1 MHYFKPLKWL
11 LIIFLSFNSLSA
23 VEEPDTQAI
32 LASIKKIDKKW
43 QQYNADQAV
52 NERTE
57 PELNVQQG
65 EGIPEGELLFFSL
78 FVKKNY
84 LGEMLG
90 VKSKTGVLIDL
101 LSFSESLD
109 FAIDIN
115 SDNLIAQGWFIRE
128 DNQFYL
134 DLNTNTTQINDTRYS
149 FNSQQAYAENGDVF
163 VDSNLLAQWFSLDI
177 NIEYSVLEL
186 NVSSPTKLPIELKRE
201 REQRETVTNRESRQA
216 ILPWKASPY
225 SAISSPLADV
235 QLSATKSNTGSAIG
249 YSILGS
255 NDLAYFNTQY
265 FFAGRKE
272 DLLSD
277 SRLSF
282 RRQSKDA
289 QLLGPLNATN
299 VQFGD
304 VLATQVGKQ
313 FNSSYARGI
322 KVDNKPLFK
331 QVNSNQI
338 NLTGA
343 IQPGWD
349 VELYR
354 NDVLLAQQ
362 FSLADGR
369 YLFEDI
375 DLLFGANNFGLIFY
389 GPQGQVERK
398 TEQYFIDGNSLSADE
413 SFYELSITEQGE
425 QLFDQSLYSPE
436 GKGWQLA
443 GRYETGLTDY
453 LSVYASTSILNSSS
467 GNNVNNYAFG
477 SNLSIFDKVLLN
489 LDYEKNNNDEDKLE
503 VAARGEL
510 IGQSVRLSLSQND
523 EKIVGDTETAKT
535 ESYRLYM
542 AGKFF
547 DKSFG
552 SLSYQNTLGYNNRD
566 FSDSY
571 LSVDN
576 TLSYNFDG
584 TVVSNNLI
592 WRKFNSLDDSTTL
605 GSMRLQHR
613 FGNTYTRFSVD
624 YSADSGSTILGYQ
637 AELSRSLS
645 QNLQSEFTLRNSRI
659 NDLVSMELGLNWQS
673 DSFSLNSTMNYDD
686 DDNWRLGLF
695 SRFSIGFD
703 TNNNEYFLS
712 KRSLANSGTL
722 MVRVFLDSNNNN
734 IQDDGEKGI
743 EGVKV
748 KGVQNYRRAV
758 TDENGLAIL
767 KGMPANRTTDIVI
780 DSDSISE
787 PFIVAANDG
796 FSITPRA
803 GFVEYMEI
811 PLNNSSEVE
820 GTVYKQSELGNSE
833 VQPFAT
839 IKLLDKQG
847 KKVAQTQAAYDGY
860 YLFTD
865 LRPGQYKA
873 VIDDEFK
880 ERKALKNTQH
890 VTVNLPAQGEV
901 VMGADFELKEKAQT
915 PAYIANAGDFSSL
928 SIMKAYYQLIKRH
941 LDEQARRDAFYI
953 KDNEQNRY
961 ILAVAY
967 ADSEQEKL
975 EQVCNKLTAKGLNC
989 KIQAQLISH

>member
-1 MHYFKPLKWL
+1 MYYFKRLKWL
-11 LIIFLSFNSLSA
+11 LIIFLSIDPLLA
-23 VEEPDTQAI
+23 AEPDTQAI

-43 QQYNADQAV
+43 QQYNTGQAA

-65 EGIPEGELLFFSL
+65 EGIPEGELLFFSS

-115 SDNLIAQGWFIRE
+115 SDDLIAQGWFIRE

-134 DLNTNTTQINDTRYS
+134 DLNTNTVQINGARYS
-149 FNSQQAYAENGDVF
+149 FNSQQAYAENGDMF

-177 NIEYSVLEL
+177 DIEYSALEL

-235 QLSATKSNTGSAIG
+235 QLSATKSNTDSAIG
-249 YSILGS
+249 YSVLGS

-265 FFAGRKE
+265 FFAGRKQ

-282 RRQSKDA
+282 SRQSKDA
-289 QLLGPLNATN
+289 RLLGPLNATT

-313 FNSSYARGI
+313 FNSSYARGV

-375 DLLFGANNFGLIFY
+375 DLLFGANNFELIFY

-425 QLFDQSLYSPE
+425 QLFNQSLYSTQ

-453 LSVYASTSILNSSS
+453 LSVYAGTSILNSNS
-467 GNNVNNYAFG
+467 GDNVNNYAFG

-510 IGQSVRLSLSQND
+510 VGQSVRLSLSQNN
-523 EKIVGDTETAKT
+523 EKIVGDSQTAKV
-535 ESYRLYM
+535 ESYQLYA
-542 AGKFF
+542 AGKLF

-552 SLSYQNTLGYNNRD
+552 SLSYQNTLAYNNRE

-576 TLSYNFDG
+576 TLSYNLGG

-592 WRKFNSLDDSTTL
+592 WRKFDSLDDATTL

-613 FGNTYTRFSVD
+613 FGKTYTRFSVD

-673 DSFSLNSTMNYDD
+673 DSFSLNSTMSYDD

-703 TNNNEYFLS
+703 TNTDEYFLS

-758 TDENGLAIL
+758 TNENGLAIL

-780 DSDSISE
+780 ESGSISE
-787 PFIVAANDG
+787 PFLVAANDG

-811 PLNNSSEVE
+811 PLNHSSELE
-820 GTVYKQSELGNSE
+820 GTVYKQDEQGSSE

-839 IKLLDKQG
+839 VKLLDKQG
-847 KKVAQTQAAYDGY
+847 KQVAQTQAAYDGY

-865 LRPGQYKA
+865 LRPGEYKA

-880 ERKALKNTQH
+880 QRKSLKDTQQ
-890 VTVNLPAQGEV
+890 VVVKLPAQGEV
-901 VMGADFELKEKAQT
+901 VMGVDFELKEKTQT
-915 PAYIANAGDFSSL
+915 PAYIANAGGFSSL
-928 SIMKAYYQLIKRH
+928 PIMKAYYQLIKRH
-941 LDEQARRDAFYI
+941 LNEQSKRDAFYI
-953 KDNEQNRY
+953 KDDKQKRY

-967 ADSEQEKL
+967 AESAQGEL
-975 EQVCNKLTAKGLNC
+975 EQVCAELKVKGLNC
-989 KIQAQLISH
+989 QVQAQLISH

>member
-1 MHYFKPLKWL
+1 MYYFKRLKWL
-11 LIIFLSFNSLSA
+11 LIIFLSIDPLLA
-23 VEEPDTQAI
+23 AEPDTQAI

-43 QQYNADQAV
+43 QQYNTDQAV

-65 EGIPEGELLFFSL
+65 EGIPEGELLFFSS

-115 SDNLIAQGWFIRE
+115 SDDLIAQGWFIRE

-134 DLNTNTTQINDTRYS
+134 DLNTNTAQINGARYS
-149 FNSQQAYAENGDVF
+149 FNSQQAYAENGDMF

-177 NIEYSVLEL
+177 DIEYSALEL

-235 QLSATKSNTGSAIG
+235 QLSATKSNTDSAIG
-249 YSILGS
+249 YSVLGS
-255 NDLAYFNTQY
+255 NDLAYFNAQY
-265 FFAGRKE
+265 FFAGRKQ

-282 RRQSKDA
+282 SRQSKDA
-289 QLLGPLNATN
+289 RLLGPLNATT

-313 FNSSYARGI
+313 FNSSYARGV

-375 DLLFGANNFGLIFY
+375 DLLFGANNFELIFY

-425 QLFDQSLYSPE
+425 QLFNQSLYSTE

-453 LSVYASTSILNSSS
+453 LSVYAGTSILNSNS
-467 GNNVNNYAFG
+467 GDNVNNYAFG

-510 IGQSVRLSLSQND
+510 IGQSVRLSLSQNN
-523 EKIVGDTETAKT
+523 EKIVGDSQTAKV
-535 ESYRLYM
+535 ESYQLYA
-542 AGKFF
+542 AGKLF

-552 SLSYQNTLGYNNRD
+552 SLSYQNTLAYNNRE

-576 TLSYNFDG
+576 TLSYNLGG

-592 WRKFNSLDDSTTL
+592 WRKFDSLDDATTL

-613 FGNTYTRFSVD
+613 FGKTYTRFSVD

-637 AELSRSLS
+637 AELSRNLS

-673 DSFSLNSTMNYDD
+673 DSFSLNSTMSYDD

-703 TNNNEYFLS
+703 TNTDEYFLS

-758 TDENGLAIL
+758 TNENGLAIL

-780 DSDSISE
+780 ESGSISE
-787 PFIVAANDG
+787 PFLVAANDG

-811 PLNNSSEVE
+811 PLNNSSELE
-820 GTVYKQSELGNSE
+820 GTVYKQDEQGSSE

-839 IKLLDKQG
+839 VKLLDKQG
-847 KKVAQTQAAYDGY
+847 KQVAQTQAAYDGY

-865 LRPGQYKA
+865 LRPGEYKA

-880 ERKALKNTQH
+880 QRKSLKDTQQ
-890 VTVNLPAQGEV
+890 VVVKLPAQGEV
-901 VMGADFELKEKAQT
+901 VMGVDFELKEKTQT
-915 PAYIANAGDFSSL
+915 PAYIANAGGFSSL
-928 SIMKAYYQLIKRH
+928 PIMKAYYQLIKRH
-941 LDEQARRDAFYI
+941 LNEQSKRDAFYI
-953 KDNEQNRY
+953 KDEKQKRY

-967 ADSEQEKL
+967 AESAQGEL
-975 EQVCNKLTAKGLNC
+975 EQVCAELKVKGLNC
-989 KIQAQLISH
+989 QVQAQLISH

>member
-1 MHYFKPLKWL
+1 MYYFKRLKWL
-11 LIIFLSFNSLSA
+11 LIIFLSIDPLLA
-23 VEEPDTQAI
+23 AEPDAQAI
-32 LASIKKIDKKW
+32 FASIKKIDKKW
-43 QQYNADQAV
+43 QQYNTEQTL

-65 EGIPEGELLFFSL
+65 EGIPEGELLFFSS

-115 SDNLIAQGWFIRE
+115 SDDLIAQGWFIRE

-134 DLNTNTTQINDTRYS
+134 DLNTNTAQINGARYS
-149 FNSQQAYAENGDVF
+149 FNSQQAYAENGDMF

-177 NIEYSVLEL
+177 DIEYSALEL

-235 QLSATKSNTGSAIG
+235 QLSATKSNTDSAIG
-249 YSILGS
+249 YSVLGS

-265 FFAGRKE
+265 FFAGRKQ

-282 RRQSKDA
+282 SRQSKDA
-289 QLLGPLNATN
+289 RLLGPLNATT

-304 VLATQVGKQ
+304 VLATQVGKR
-313 FNSSYARGI
+313 FNGSYARGV

-375 DLLFGANNFGLIFY
+375 DLLFGANNFELIFY

-425 QLFDQSLYSPE
+425 QLFNQSLYSTQ

-453 LSVYASTSILNSSS
+453 LSVYAGTSILNSNS
-467 GNNVNNYAFG
+467 GDNVNNYAFG

-510 IGQSVRLSLSQND
+510 VGQSVRLSLSQNN
-523 EKIVGDTETAKT
+523 EKIVGDTDTAKT
-535 ESYRLYM
+535 ESYQLYT

-547 DKSFG
+547 DESFG
-552 SLSYQNTLGYNNRD
+552 SLSYQNTLAYNNRE

-576 TLSYNFDG
+576 TLSYNLGG

-592 WRKFNSLDDSTTL
+592 WRKFDSLDDATTL

-613 FGNTYTRFSVD
+613 FGKTYTRFSVD

-637 AELSRSLS
+637 AELSRNLS

-673 DSFSLNSTMNYDD
+673 DSFSLNSTMSYDD

-703 TNNNEYFLS
+703 TNTDEYFLS
-712 KRSLANSGTL
+712 KRSLVNSGTL

-758 TDENGLAIL
+758 TNENGLAIL

-780 DSDSISE
+780 DPASISE
-787 PFIVAANDG
+787 PFLVAANDG

-811 PLNNSSEVE
+811 PLNHSSELE
-820 GTVYKQSELGNSE
+820 GTVYKQDEQGSSE

-839 IKLLDKQG
+839 VKLLDKQG
-847 KKVAQTQAAYDGY
+847 KQVAQTQAAYDGY

-865 LRPGQYKA
+865 LRPGEYKA

-880 ERKALKNTQH
+880 QRKSLKDTQQ
-890 VTVNLPAQGEV
+890 VVVKLPAQGEV
-901 VMGADFELKEKAQT
+901 VMGVDFELKEKTQT
-915 PAYIANAGDFSSL
+915 PAYIANAGGFSSL
-928 SIMKAYYQLIKRH
+928 PIMKAYYQLIKRH
-941 LDEQARRDAFYI
+941 LNEQSKRDAFYI
-953 KDNEQNRY
+953 KDDKQKRY

-967 ADSEQEKL
+967 AESAQGEL
-975 EQVCNKLTAKGLNC
+975 EQVCAELKVKGLNC
-989 KIQAQLISH
+989 QVQAQLISH

>member
-1 MHYFKPLKWL
+1 MYYFKRLKWL
-11 LIIFLSFNSLSA
+11 LIIFLSIDPLLA
-23 VEEPDTQAI
+23 AEPDTQAI
-32 LASIKKIDKKW
+32 FASIKKIDKKW
-43 QQYNADQAV
+43 QQYNTDQAL

-65 EGIPEGELLFFSL
+65 EGIPEGELLFFSS

-115 SDNLIAQGWFIRE
+115 SDDLIAQGWFISE

-134 DLNTNTTQINDTRYS
+134 DLNTNTAKINGARYS
-149 FNSQQAYAENGDVF
+149 FNSQQAYAENGDMF

-177 NIEYSVLEL
+177 DIEYSALEL

-235 QLSATKSNTGSAIG
+235 QLSATKSNTDSAIG
-249 YSILGS
+249 YSVLGS

-265 FFAGRKE
+265 FFAGRKQ

-282 RRQSKDA
+282 SRQSKDA
-289 QLLGPLNATN
+289 RLLGPLNATT
-299 VQFGD
+299 VQLGD
-304 VLATQVGKQ
+304 VLATQVGKR
-313 FNSSYARGI
+313 FNGSYARGV

-375 DLLFGANNFGLIFY
+375 DLLFGANNFELIFY

-413 SFYELSITEQGE
+413 SFYEFSITEQGE
-425 QLFDQSLYSPE
+425 QLFNQSLYSTQ

-453 LSVYASTSILNSSS
+453 LSVYAGTSILNSNS
-467 GNNVNNYAFG
+467 GDNVNNYAFG

-510 IGQSVRLSLSQND
+510 VGQSVRLSLSQNN
-523 EKIVGDTETAKT
+523 EKIVGDTDTAKT
-535 ESYRLYM
+535 ESYQLYT
-542 AGKFF
+542 AGKLF
-547 DKSFG
+547 DESFG
-552 SLSYQNTLGYNNRD
+552 SLSYQNTLAYNNRE

-576 TLSYNFDG
+576 TLSYNLGG

-592 WRKFNSLDDSTTL
+592 WRKFDSLDDATTL

-613 FGNTYTRFSVD
+613 FGKTYTRFSVD

-637 AELSRSLS
+637 AELSRNLS

-673 DSFSLNSTMNYDD
+673 DSFSLNSTMSYDD

-703 TNNNEYFLS
+703 TNTDEYFLS
-712 KRSLANSGTL
+712 KRSLVNSGTL

-758 TDENGLAIL
+758 TNENGLAIL

-780 DSDSISE
+780 EPGSISE
-787 PFIVAANDG
+787 PFLVAANDG

-811 PLNNSSEVE
+811 PLNNSSELE
-820 GTVYKQSELGNSE
+820 GTVYKQDEQGSSE

-847 KKVAQTQAAYDGY
+847 KQVAQTQAAYDGY

-865 LRPGQYKA
+865 LRPGEYKA

-880 ERKALKNTQH
+880 QRKSLKDTQQ
-890 VTVNLPAQGEV
+890 VVVKLPAQGEV
-901 VMGADFELKEKAQT
+901 VMGVDFELKEKTQT
-915 PAYIANAGDFSSL
+915 PAYIANAGGFSSL
-928 SIMKAYYQLIKRH
+928 PIMKAYYQLIKRH
-941 LDEQARRDAFYI
+941 LNEQSKRDAFYI
-953 KDNEQNRY
+953 KDDKQKRY

-967 ADSEQEKL
+967 AESAKGEL
-975 EQVCNKLTAKGLNC
+975 EQVCAELKVKGLNC
-989 KIQAQLISH
+989 QVQAQLISH